1 MMATMPTSTFHPA
14 FEKMLGRPLE
24 DEDKIQIAALQ
35 DATSGALSRD
45 DPMWGI
51 FAYIYAHTPRDFA
64 ELERLRLT
72 KDALESMEKKIDGF
86 PQIAVDSIKGQIEE
100 TLKKSLLQDLATKL
114 TADLKSPSADD
125 IAEAVQS
132 SLGST
137 NIPGP
142 EAITRAVAKA
152 LADFKVAAAPR
163 TTIKDWLGEH
173 VATLAYAG
181 LGLFGTFI
189 LAAGGAYWAGQQ
201 SAEQV
206 FSAREAAIAADSTA
220 IEAWTRTGTG
230 RAVYQWAKVNE
241 ADITQVLRCRYPGAK
256 IIQQGQGVATCY
268 PAGGG
273 NGYYIQIP

>member
-1 MMATMPTSTFHPA
+1 MATMPSTTFHPA
-14 FEKMLGRPLE
+14 FEMLLGRPLE

-35 DATSGALSRD
+35 DATSGALRRD

-72 KDALESMEKKIDGF
+72 KEALESMEKKIDGF

-100 TLKKSLLQDLATKL
+100 TMQKSLLQDLVTKL
-114 TADLKSPSADD
+114 TADLKST
-125 IAEAVQS
+125 
-132 SLGST
+132 GST
-137 NIPGP
+137 NTPGP
-142 EAITRAVAKA
+142 EDVTRAVAKA
-152 LADFKVAAAPR
+152 LADFKIAAAPR

-189 LAAGGAYWAGQQ
+189 LAVGGAYWAGQQ

-206 FSAREAAIAADSTA
+206 FSAREAAIAADSSA

-241 ADITQVLRCRYPGAK
+241 TDITQVLRCQYPGAK
-256 IIQQGQGVATCY
+256 VIKQGQGVATCY
-268 PAGGG
+268 PTGGG